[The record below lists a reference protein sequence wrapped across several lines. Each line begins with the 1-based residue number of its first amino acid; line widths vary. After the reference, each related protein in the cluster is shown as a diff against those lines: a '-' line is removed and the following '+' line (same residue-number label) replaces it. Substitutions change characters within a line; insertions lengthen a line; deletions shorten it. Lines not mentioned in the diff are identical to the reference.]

1 MREVVVFDDHSCFF
15 LFFLRNVDQCS
26 RVFLDGNQAT
36 VCNCHDSRCI
46 TAVHV

>member
-1 MREVVVFDDHSCFF
+1 MREEVVFDDHSYFCCV
-15 LFFLRNVDQCS
+15 LRKVGQCS
-26 RVFLDGNQAT
+26 GVCLDGNQAT